1 MIQGD
6 VARTR
11 RTLAFFKDEEVQ
23 GIMVNLL
30 MFYCKR
36 RGTPYTQGMNEVLA
50 AFINLFVDEL
60 RFTRLLFRAK
70 LRAFHV
76 PVELPLNLCLPCCL
90 TCPMFGSEDRSAKDV
105 LVQHQA
111 LIFNCFYA
119 FMGRFLATSFRNDD
133 FRTLKCSLVQF
144 SLLLRC
150 V

>member
-1 MIQGD
+1 MVLGTVFGTGDELEDYHVIQGD

-60 RFTRLLFRAK
+60 RCAMSLSRVRLYVSDGVWGL
-70 LRAFHV
+70 
-76 PVELPLNLCLPCCL
+76 
-90 TCPMFGSEDRSAKDV
+90 
-105 LVQHQA
+105 
-111 LIFNCFYA
+111 
-119 FMGRFLATSFRNDD
+119 
-133 FRTLKCSLVQF
+133 
-144 SLLLRC
+144 
-150 V
+150 